1 MIGYKVMRLSDD
13 GKEFISGANS
23 NLKFE
28 AKCGRISM
36 PGKGI
41 YMSTNKEYVLEYYS
55 GLADNEA
62 LITFEFNESE
72 ITFGNLE
79 DVENEV
85 AVNNAK
91 IVNIKKLE
99 D

>member
-1 MIGYKVMRLSDD
+1 MLGYKVMRVSED
-13 GKEFISGANS
+13 GSKLISGANS
-23 NLKFE
+23 NITWE
-28 AKCGRISM
+28 AKCQFVSM

-41 YMSTNKEYVLEYYS
+41 YMGNNKDYVLDYYS

-62 LITFEFNESE
+62 LITFEFDESD

-79 DVENEV
+79 DREVEI
-85 AVNNAK
+85 AVKRAN
-91 IVNIKKLE
+91 IVNIELL